1 MTLFPLSRPKT
12 TRPVGAGWILVGW
25 LAFTPPV
32 PAQEN
37 FLPDTPVEQKEE
49 AIKYTLIL
57 PGEKAVETVREG
69 ERNPYSKSDSPLS
82 QFDTKG
88 SNEENEIRER
98 LTRLRVVGVS
108 PGVHGLRVMLGDM
121 VLEPGVTVPQLLP
134 EQTVSLRV
142 GNITPRAIELVWV
155 EKKPSGLPPRVL
167 TIPVDL
173 RPYVRTVLKGQANER
188 NQWEKENSGVA
199 GAPVIVSYPAVAQ
212 TPAHS
217 QSQMARNDKPPQP
230 QQGAGASPSV
240 PSPPPPVQGSTD
252 APATAVPVIPEWEEA
267 MKLLNKLVPLQKEEE
282 KK

>member
-1 MTLFPLSRPKT
+1 MTLFPLSRPKA
-12 TRPVGAGWILVGW
+12 TRPAGAGWILVGW

-240 PSPPPPVQGSTD
+240 PSPPLPAQGSTD